1 MTTDTKLAELP
12 DAWRATSKA
21 AGSTPVAAT
30 LNVCAAELES
40 ALSQQ
45 SPSYD
50 ALNIIALS
58 VAAALERAGV
68 TECDDPGE
76 AIDVLVQGYER
87 TIARLSDALNA
98 ESGPTF
104 MGEMVLP
111 QQQPSAAG
119 VPKGYVLVPAALA
132 ERVQDS
138 LGRFTSDEGF
148 AQADVDTSD
157 DFGACVA
164 ALQPVGQE
172 PVAWRYLNEKSKS
185 WNTTTS
191 EVVAGLMRDSGRG
204 VEPLYTAPPA
214 QAVDLGQ
221 FREAVRYSSRALP
234 HKDLAEKMTELLA
247 LIDQQAGKGV
257 DRA

>member
-12 DAWRATSKA
+12 AKWRHNAQGCGRRDQHA
-21 AGSTPVAAT
+21 ADTWRS
-30 LNVCAAELES
+30 CARELQS

-76 AIDVLVQGYER
+76 AIDVLMQGYER

-111 QQQPSAAG
+111 QQQLSAAG
-119 VPKGYVLVPAALA
+119 VPEGYVLVQQRDAHALA
-132 ERVQDS
+132 EWGKATAKPDGRSGVVWISARRV
-138 LGRFTSDEGF
+138 SD
-148 AQADVDTSD
+148 
-157 DFGACVA
+157 
-164 ALQPVGQE
+164 
-172 PVAWRYLNEKSKS
+172 
-185 WNTTTS
+185 
-191 EVVAGLMRDSGRG
+191 
-204 VEPLYTAPPA
+204 
-214 QAVDLGQ
+214 
-221 FREAVRYSSRALP
+221 
-234 HKDLAEKMTELLA
+234 LLA
-247 LIDQQAGKGV
+247 SAPEQRAAPAEQQAGGEG
-257 DRA
+257 